1 MLLLRGLFWRC
12 GRGVFALVA
21 LFALFALF
29 VLFVLFSLNYVL
41 HIWLVRN
48 VLWLGWVRA

>member
-12 GRGVFALVA
+12 GRGVFALV
-21 LFALFALF
+21 ALF

-48 VLWLGWVRA
+48 VLWFGWVG